1 MYIGQYAKYTECRN
15 QIQLRGGFNM
25 KKLKKNCK
33 ERVNLLEKVT
43 LYESHIL
50 SGTVPESSGCQQV
63 GTKNSVSSGC
73 NLPKA
78 CAAKA
83 CNSCK

>member
-1 MYIGQYAKYTECRN
+1 
-15 QIQLRGGFNM
+15 M
-25 KKLKKNCK
+25 KKLKRNCK
-33 ERVNLLEKVT
+33 ERVSLLEKVT

>member
-1 MYIGQYAKYTECRN
+1 MAEYSNQFIHIGG
-15 QIQLRGGFNM
+15 LNM
-25 KKLKKNCK
+25 KKLKKNCY
-33 ERVNLLEKVT
+33 ERINSLRKVT

-50 SGTVPESSGCQQV
+50 SGTVPESRGCQQV
-63 GTKNSVSSGC
+63 GTMNSVSGGC

-83 CNSCK
+83 CNSCS